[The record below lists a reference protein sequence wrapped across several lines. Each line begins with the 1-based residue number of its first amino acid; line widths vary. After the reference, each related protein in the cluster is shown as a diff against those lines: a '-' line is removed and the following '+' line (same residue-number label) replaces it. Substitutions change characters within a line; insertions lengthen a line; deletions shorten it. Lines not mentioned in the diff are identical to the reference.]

1 MLTRGH
7 GTFIFRL
14 STWTLTYRYEF
25 GFEPVSTEAKT
36 KVLRVG
42 ELARAVGKSVRAVH
56 LYEELGLLR
65 PVSRT
70 AGGFRLFTADAVDR
84 INWITK
90 LQAIGFSL
98 SEIQGFVREFESAE
112 SGRSA
117 TARVRDVFQDKLS
130 QIRNSLMQLRVI
142 ENDLVEALEYLE
154 GCQECAPRYTTG
166 ECRRCDHQGHELGVA
181 PGLFAGLSGGNPVA
195 AVPPTGEQ
203 VSTCGGLVG
212 LRGGRHERA
221 PAADGLPEVEELD
234 EIEARGTDQET
245 REDRN

>member
-1 MLTRGH
+1 M
-7 GTFIFRL
+7 
-14 STWTLTYRYEF
+14 
-25 GFEPVSTEAKT
+25 EAKS

-98 SEIQGFVREFESAE
+98 SEIQGFVRDFENAE

-117 TARVRDVFQDKLS
+117 AARVREVFQEKLS
-130 QIRNSLMQLRVI
+130 QIRNSLVQLQVI
-142 ENDLVEALEYLE
+142 ENDLVEALGYLE
-154 GCQECAPRYTTG
+154 SCHECAPIYTPG
-166 ECRRCDHQGHELGVA
+166 ECRKCDHQGHARGVA
-181 PGLFAGLSGGNPVA
+181 PELFAGLSGVSPGQA
-195 AVPPTGEQ
+195 APSVPADACEA
-203 VSTCGGLVG
+203 GGLVG
-212 LRGGRHERA
+212 FGRAGGRGADQAEVAELHEPGA
-221 PAADGLPEVEELD
+221 IAV
-234 EIEARGTDQET
+234 DQGP
-245 REDRN
+245 DDPLHDPSKDPN

>member
-1 MLTRGH
+1 MET
-7 GTFIFRL
+7 
-14 STWTLTYRYEF
+14 
-25 GFEPVSTEAKT
+25 KT

-98 SEIQGFVREFESAE
+98 SEIQGFVRDFENAE
-112 SGRSA
+112 SGRTA
-117 TARVRDVFQDKLS
+117 AARVRDVFQDKLS
-130 QIRNSLMQLRVI
+130 QIRASLLQLRVI

-154 GCQECAPRYTTG
+154 SCQECAPTYKPG
-166 ECRRCDHQGHELGVA
+166 ECRQCDHQGHARGVA
-181 PGLFAGLSGGNPVA
+181 PELFAGLSGVTPAPGGAPVP
-195 AVPPTGEQ
+195 VEGPRD
-203 VSTCGGLVG
+203 CGALVG
-212 LRGGRHERA
+212 LGRGSGRGPEL
-221 PAADGLPEVEELD
+221 PDLMDDLDGGDCDGAGGPHHD
-234 EIEARGTDQET
+234 PS
-245 REDRN
+245 EDPN